1 MKQVNRGINILINV
15 VIILLIIAITWG
27 LLNQKIG
34 YKRYETSTRT
44 YNKAEVLKINTQ
56 ELDVDD
62 TGEYIT
68 GYQDITVK
76 FTGGK
81 EKGKETQIQ
90 NTVTATHNVIAKPGQ
105 TLIICSDVPEN
116 AESYYT
122 VYNYYRAPVIWF
134 IVLVFLGIIAVIGG
148 KKGVKSGISLLF
160 TFFVILCYLLPAL
173 YRGDSPLFATVITAA
188 LSTAVTLYY
197 LNGLTYKTLIGILS
211 TTMGIIIAGILFFV
225 ISELLTISG
234 YQTDEAESLILIS
247 QSTGLQI
254 KGILFAGVLIASL
267 GAVMDV
273 AVSIG
278 SSLYEII
285 SLNPDITGR
294 ELFKSGMNIGKDM
307 IGTMTNTL
315 ILAYAG
321 SSLMTLLIFISYG
334 LQYQQLLSSDYLA
347 IELGQAIAGSA
358 AVVITVP
365 VASAFCSLGYPHFNK
380 ITRHHIGGKS

>member
-1 MKQVNRGINILINV
+1 MKLGNKKYDILINAAIII
-15 VIILLIIAITWG
+15 IILLITWSF
-27 LLNQKIG
+27 LNQDIG
-34 YKRYETSTRT
+34 YKRYETATLT
-44 YNKAEVLKINTQ
+44 YDKAKVLEINSQ
-56 ELDVDD
+56 DLAIDS

-76 FTGGK
+76 FISGK
-81 EKGKETQIQ
+81 EKGKTIRIENIL
-90 NTVTATHNVIAKPGQ
+90 TAAHNIIAKPGRVV
-105 TLIICSDVPEN
+105 IICSDVPEH

-122 VYNYYRAPVIWF
+122 VYNYYRSPFIWL
-134 IVLVFLGIIAVIGG
+134 IVAGFLGIIVLIGG
-148 KKGVKSGISLLF
+148 KKGLKSGISLVF
-160 TFFVILCYLLPAL
+160 TFFLILCFLLPAL
-173 YRGDSPLFATVITAA
+173 YQGESPLFSTIITAA

-197 LNGLTYKTLIGILS
+197 LNGLSYKTLIGIIA
-211 TTMGIIIAGILFFV
+211 TTMGIIIAGILFL
-225 ISELLTISG
+225 ILSKLLIISG
-234 YQTDEAESLILIS
+234 YQTDEAESLILIA

-254 KGILFAGVLIASL
+254 KDILFAGVLISSL

-285 SLNPDITGR
+285 SLNPAITGK
-294 ELFKSGMNIGKDM
+294 ELYKSGMNIGKDM

-321 SSLMTLLIFISYG
+321 SSLMTLLVLISYG
-334 LQYQQLLSSDYLA
+334 LQYQQLLSSNYLA

-365 VASAFCSLGYPHFNK
+365 VTSAVCSLGYPYFYK
-380 ITRHHIGGKS
+380 MRRH

>member
-1 MKQVNRGINILINV
+1 MIQKNRVFDILINV
-15 VIILLIIAITWG
+15 VIVSLIIFIIWG
-27 LLNQKIG
+27 FLNQEIG
-34 YKRYETSTRT
+34 YKRYETSTLN
-44 YNKAEVLKINTQ
+44 YNKAKVIKINNQ
-56 ELDVDD
+56 ELLLDE

-68 GYQDITVK
+68 GYQSITVK
-76 FTGGK
+76 FINGK
-81 EKGKETQIQ
+81 EKGKVVEIE
-90 NTVTATHNVIAKPGQ
+90 NAVTAMHNVIAKTGQ
-105 TLIICSDVPEN
+105 TLIICSDIPEN
-116 AESYYT
+116 ADSYYT
-122 VYNYYRAPVIWF
+122 VYNYYRTPMIWL
-134 IVLVFLGIIAVIGG
+134 IVLFLLGIIAVVGG
-148 KKGVKSGISLLF
+148 KKGFKSGISILF
-160 TFFVILCYLLPAL
+160 TFFMIICYLLPAL
-173 YRGDSPLFATVITAA
+173 YRGESPLFSTVVTAA

-211 TTMGIIIAGILFFV
+211 TTTGVIIAGIMFFI

-254 KGILFAGVLIASL
+254 KGILFAGVIIASL
-267 GAVMDV
+267 GAVMDT

-285 SLNPDITGR
+285 SLNPNISGK
-294 ELFKSGMNIGKDM
+294 EIFKSGMNIGKDM

-315 ILAYAG
+315 ILAFAG

-365 VASAFCSLGYPHFNK
+365 VTSAFCSLGYPHFNK
-380 ITRHHIGGKS
+380 INRHHNGG

>member
-1 MKQVNRGINILINV
+1 MKQVNKRINILINV
-15 VIILLIIAITWG
+15 VIVLLIITIAWG
-27 LLNQKIG
+27 FLNQKIG
-34 YKRYETSTRT
+34 YKRYETATLT
-44 YNKAEVLKINTQ
+44 YNKAKVIKINTQ
-56 ELDVDD
+56 ELAVDG

-68 GYQDITVK
+68 GYQDIMIK
-76 FTGGK
+76 FTSGK
-81 EKGKETQIQ
+81 EKGKEVDIE
-90 NTVTATHNVIAKPGQ
+90 NTVTATHNVIAKAGQ
-105 TLIICSDVPEN
+105 TIIICSDVPEN

-122 VYNYYRAPVIWF
+122 VYNYYRTPVIWL
-134 IVLVFLGIIAVIGG
+134 IVLAFLVIIAVIGG

-160 TFFVILCYLLPAL
+160 TYFIILCYLLPAL
-173 YRGDSPLFATVITAA
+173 YRGDSPLLATVVTAA

-211 TTMGIIIAGILFFV
+211 TTMGIIIAGILFF
-225 ISELLTISG
+225 IITKLLTISG

-285 SLNPDITGR
+285 SLNPKITGT

-321 SSLMTLLIFISYG
+321 SSLMTLLIFTSYG

-365 VASAFCSLGYPHFNK
+365 VTSAFCSLGYPHFSK
-380 ITRHHIGGKS
+380 ITRHHNGG

>member
-1 MKQVNRGINILINV
+1 MRYKSKGIHIVINAAIV
-15 VIILLIIAITWG
+15 LIIIIITWG
-27 LLNQKIG
+27 FLNQEIG
-34 YKRYETSTRT
+34 YRRYETATRS
-44 YNKAEVLKINTQ
+44 YNQAKVLKIDKQ
-56 ELDVDD
+56 ELVIE
-62 TGEYIT
+62 GSNEYLT

-76 FTGGK
+76 FISGK
-81 EKGKETQIQ
+81 EKGKEI
-90 NTVTATHNVIAKPGQ
+90 NIENSVTATHNIVAKNGQ
-105 TLIICSDVPEN
+105 TLIICSDIPEN

-122 VYNYYRAPVIWF
+122 VYNYYRTPLIWL
-134 IVLVFLGIIAVIGG
+134 ISLIFLGIVAMIGG
-148 KKGVKSGISLLF
+148 KKGMKSGISLLF
-160 TFFVILCYLLPAL
+160 TLFVIVCYLLPAM
-173 YRGDSPLFATVITAA
+173 YRGDPPIFTTVIAAA

-197 LNGLTYKTLIGILS
+197 LNGLSYKTLIGILS
-211 TTMGIIIAGILFFV
+211 TTMGIIIAGILFFI
-225 ISELLTISG
+225 ISKLLIISG

-254 KGILFAGVLIASL
+254 KDILFAGVLIASL

-278 SSLYEII
+278 SSLYEIT
-285 SLNPDITGR
+285 SLNPAITGK
-294 ELFKSGMNIGKDM
+294 EIFKSGMNIGKDM

-380 ITRHHIGGKS
+380 KTR